1 MKKQHPNQGAVYI
14 LFQQVEGHDG
24 GAEDHQHHAGG
35 AVQRFGFG
43 LVGKER
49 GAAGSGQGGDDAE
62 NQGGQI
68 GRAADGHVGGRAG
81 EGGKGHNEYAG
92 ANGGLQFVPQHA
104 GKHQQHHHAAA
115 RAHEATDEANDDT
128 ADHRLDGTLFGGDT
142 QHGLLGGHNGTDDEL
157 DAQQERHDHGE
168 ASHGAGG
175 HQAGDVAACHGEQKH
190 GDHHNDAVP
199 DIQVLVFAVGVG
211 GDGAGQHVGGQS
223 DAYRHVGVHAQKCDE
238 HGTDDRRGAHA
249 RKAGA
254 EARAHA
260 GEKGD

>member
-1 MKKQHPNQGAVYI
+1 MKPMTM
-14 LFQQVEGHDG
+14 
-24 GAEDHQHHAGG
+24 
-35 AVQRFGFG
+35 
-43 LVGKER
+43 
-49 GAAGSGQGGDDAE
+49 
-62 NQGGQI
+62 
-68 GRAADGHVGGRAG
+68 
-81 EGGKGHNEYAG
+81 
-92 ANGGLQFVPQHA
+92 PQ
-104 GKHQQHHHAAA
+104 
-115 RAHEATDEANDDT
+115 
-128 ADHRLDGTLFGGDT
+128 T
-142 QHGLLGGHNGTDDEL
+142 QHCLLGGHNGTDDEL

-249 RKAGA
+249 RKTGA
-254 EARAHA
+254 QSCAHT
-260 GEKGD
+260 GEEGDGQYSDEFHTVFLQSAPPAEPGACCFYFFSISMNCSPVIVSFS